1 MSFPDVAEGAW
12 YTEAVRLAASQGIV
26 SGYSSGAFG
35 PDDSVTREQL
45 AAILFRYAQSK
56 GAAATQEAHL
66 SGFADSGQISGWAR
80 PAMNWAVSQG
90 LISGTGTGLNPQGS
104 ASRAELAM
112 ILMRFLEN
120 VLK

>member
-1 MSFPDVAEGAW
+1 MVHRGRPLGGQPGHCL
-12 YTEAVRLAASQGIV
+12 RLQQRSLR
-26 SGYSSGAFG
+26 

-45 AAILFRYAQSK
+45 ATILFRYAQSK
-56 GAAATQEAHL
+56 GAAGHTGGPSERLCRQ
-66 SGFADSGQISGWAR
+66 R
-80 PAMNWAVSQG
+80 PDQWLGPSRHELGGESG

>member
-1 MSFPDVAEGAW
+1 
-12 YTEAVRLAASQGIV
+12 
-26 SGYSSGAFG
+26 
-35 PDDSVTREQL
+35 
-45 AAILFRYAQSK
+45 
-56 GAAATQEAHL
+56 
-66 SGFADSGQISGWAR
+66 
-80 PAMNWAVSQG
+80 MNWAVSQG